1 MAVLPCETNYKPCAL
16 VPFDLNQILAVAARG
31 QYWYPWIACVTA
43 TPVGEWHTQTEEIM
57 LDPKQDLAP
66 RDLPKGLALL
76 QDPALNKG
84 TAFTEQERNALG
96 LRGLLPPHVLSQ
108 DEQVARTLENLRRLS
123 DPLDKF
129 VALNA
134 LHDRNEALFFRVL
147 CDNIDEMQPLVYTP
161 TVGLACQK
169 FGLVFQRPR
178 GIFIGANDCGRIAEV
193 LRNWPYKACII
204 VVTDGERILGLGD
217 LGANG
222 MGIPVGKLSLYVA
235 CAGVNPQL
243 CLPVMI
249 DVGTNNQMLLND
261 PYYIGLRQRRIT
273 GAAYDDLIDEFITA
287 AHAAFPGVIIQF
299 EDFANHN
306 AFRLLYKYRDRICTF
321 NDDIQGTASVVL
333 AGLFSALR
341 VTGIADLVASAMV
354 AQGLTESVAHQR
366 CWLVDSKG
374 LVIKSRTD
382 LVEHKLP
389 YAQDHAPIG
398 DFLSAVKA
406 LQPTAIIGVAAVSGT
421 FTKDVLEEMARIN
434 QRPIVFALSNPTSQA
449 ECTAEQA
456 YRWTNGR
463 ALFACGSPFDT
474 VQLNGKTLVPRQ
486 GNNSYIFP
494 GVGLGAI
501 VSRAR
506 HITDDMFMTAAHT
519 LAHLVTESDL
529 EQGSLYP
536 ALPRIRE
543 VSANI
548 ATAVADTAYKNG
560 LAGKSRPQDVMADVQ
575 SQMYDPHYQS
585 YV

>member
-1 MAVLPCETNYKPCAL
+1 MLVKNQGGAL
-16 VPFDLNQILAVAARG
+16 RG
-31 QYWYPWIACVTA
+31 IPT
-43 TPVGEWHTQTEEIM
+43 
-57 LDPKQDLAP
+57 
-66 RDLPKGLALL
+66 GLALL

-84 TAFTEQERNALG
+84 TAFTETERNALE
-96 LRGLLPPHVLSQ
+96 LRGLLPPHVHSQ
-108 DEQVARTLENLRRLS
+108 DEQVTRILHNLRRIS

-169 FGLVFQRPR
+169 YGLVFQRPR
-178 GIFIGANDCGRIAEV
+178 GIFLGANDKGRIADV
-193 LRNWPYKACII
+193 LCNWPYQAGII

-235 CAGVNPQL
+235 CAGINPQA
-243 CLPVMI
+243 CLPVAL
-249 DVGTNNQMLLND
+249 DVGTNNEALLKD
-261 PYYIGLRQRRIT
+261 PFYVGLRQRRMT
-273 GAAYDDLIDEFITA
+273 GAAYDEFIEEFITA
-287 AHAAFPGVIIQF
+287 ARAVFPGVVIQF

-306 AFRLLYKYRDRICTF
+306 AFRLLDKYRDKICVF

-341 VTGIADLVASAMV
+341 ITGTKLTDQKLLFLGAGEAATGIAGLVASAMV
-354 AQGLTESVAHQR
+354 AQGLTEKAARER
-366 CWLVDSKG
+366 CWLVDSQG
-374 LVIKSRTD
+374 LVVKSRTG
-382 LVEHKLP
+382 LAEHKQP
-389 YAQDHAPIG
+389 YAHDHAPIG
-398 DFLSAVKA
+398 DFLAAVRTLK
-406 LQPTAIIGVAAVSGT
+406 PTAIIGVAAIGGA
-421 FTKDVLEEMARIN
+421 FTREVLEAMASIN
-434 QRPIVFALSNPTSQA
+434 QRPIIFALSNPTSQA
-449 ECTAEQA
+449 ECSAEQA
-456 YRWTNGR
+456 YQWTGGQ
-463 ALFACGSPFDT
+463 ALFACGSPFDP
-474 VQLNGKTLVPRQ
+474 VQLNGKTFVPRQ

-501 VSRAR
+501 TSRAR
-506 HITDDMFMTAAHT
+506 HITDDMFMAAAHT

-543 VSANI
+543 VSAHI
-548 ATAVADTAYKNG
+548 AATVAETAYKSG
-560 LAGKSRPQDVMADVQ
+560 LADKPRPPDVLADVQ
-575 SQMYDPHYQS
+575 SQMYDPHYTS